1 MALEKEQITNLQPYK
16 VASHKI
22 WDVSPEERSNILKL
36 DWNEAT
42 IPPSPLVHKRIMELL
57 EHPNFYQFY
66 PATHSDE
73 LHERLA
79 NYAQVNKENLQYF
92 PSSDSLHEYISTV
105 FLGVNDTVLLLGP
118 TYDNFRLTC
127 EARGAKT
134 EYFNYSELFEFDA
147 LAFENRISNLSPN
160 LVYICNPNNPT
171 GNIIS
176 VKIIE
181 GLIRRFPEIMFLID
195 EAYFEFSGESAKDLV
210 TTYENLL
217 VTRTLSKAFALAN
230 FRIGYLISSQTNIM
244 NISKVRNPKNFTT
257 FSQEA
262 TIAALSDVAYTMN
275 YVNEVKFS
283 RTRFYE
289 FLIQLNKGIK
299 PIKSEGNFMLM
310 QFESEEIK
318 SNFVQFMEEHNI
330 FLRNLTHSPL
340 LLNCLRIT
348 IGTEEQM
355 KYVSNKITDFFNQLG

>member
-1 MALEKEQITNLQPYK
+1 MALEKNQITNLQPYK

-57 EHPNFYQFY
+57 VHPNFYQFY
-66 PATHSDE
+66 PATHSLE
-73 LHERLA
+73 LHEKLS
-79 NYAQVNKENLQYF
+79 NYANVNKNNLQYF

-134 EYFNYSELFEFDA
+134 EYFNLSEFFEFDT
-147 LAFENRISNLSPN
+147 LAFENRINELSPN

-230 FRIGYLISSQTNIM
+230 FRIGYLISSQTNIL

-262 TIAALSDVAYTMN
+262 TIAALSDVPYTMN
-275 YVNEVKFS
+275 YVEEVKLS
-283 RTRFYE
+283 RMRFYE

-299 PIKSEGNFMLM
+299 PIRSEGNFMLM

-318 SNFVQFMEEHNI
+318 SKFVQFMEDHNI
-330 FLRNLTHSPL
+330 FLRNLTHSSL
-340 LLNCLRIT
+340 LKNCLRIT